1 MTEGALA
8 RSQMEDTSTV
18 YFHFIEKD
26 PQQQDFIWGEL
37 SGRIYFF
44 KNLIYKNP
52 SSKSSSNCKIEIF
65 MIFLNTR

>member
-8 RSQMEDTSTV
+8 RNQMEDTSIV
-18 YFHFIEKD
+18 YLYFIQKN
-26 PQQQDFIWGEL
+26 PQQQAFIWGDL

-44 KNLIYKNP
+44 KNLIYRNP

-65 MIFLNTR
+65 MIFF